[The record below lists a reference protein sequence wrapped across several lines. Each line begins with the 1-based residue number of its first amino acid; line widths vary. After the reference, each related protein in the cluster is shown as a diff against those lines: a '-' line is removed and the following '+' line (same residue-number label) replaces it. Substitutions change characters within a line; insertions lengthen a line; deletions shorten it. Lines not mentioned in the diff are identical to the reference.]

1 MIFPLCRIHG
11 RQFLLFPLPPASLVQ
26 VSGVGS
32 RGGLVGV
39 RWVVPEVLCVSHSFP
54 RFDFSQNLFGL
65 CVSLFLACER
75 LQYLSQATWE
85 EMRKTRIYH
94 HGAPQPSSPGAV
106 GRPLSTFHSPDAC
119 FLCYVQGLSAVR
131 GMTWE
136 DWGCSVLAQIP
147 DTELFRHFIMK
158 IFKHKGKLKEFYSE
172 NLYTIT

>member
-54 RFDFSQNLFGL
+54 RFDFSQSLFGL

-75 LQYLSQATWE
+75 LQYLSRATWE

-94 HGAPQPSSPGAV
+94 HGAPQPSSPGAA
-106 GRPLSTFHSPDAC
+106 GRPLSTFHPPDAC

-131 GMTWE
+131 GMSGRNAAVPFWLKSQT
-136 DWGCSVLAQIP
+136 Q
-147 DTELFRHFIMK
+147 LFRHFIMK